1 MSLEYKNSIIEN
13 NDYKKAI
20 KECNEGI
27 LKKHSINYENVDE
40 NSPLFFRR
48 PEGLEE
54 SIWVCKEG
62 GISYEND
69 YVFRF
74 NAEYIHAILEV
85 CRKYNIEFNNFMLDT
100 TPSRIAE
107 NATYIEENYGLMY
120 RHLLALV
127 QESERVREVFHI

>member
-1 MSLEYKNSIIEN
+1 M
-13 NDYKKAI
+13 
-20 KECNEGI
+20 
-27 LKKHSINYENVDE
+27 KKHSINYENVDE

-62 GISYEND
+62 GISYENGEAVLTRSAEDIKLIVSLCQNYEIPYHDND

-74 NAEYIHAILEV
+74 NAEHIHAILEV

-120 RHLLALV
+120 RHPLALV
-127 QESERVREVFHI
+127 